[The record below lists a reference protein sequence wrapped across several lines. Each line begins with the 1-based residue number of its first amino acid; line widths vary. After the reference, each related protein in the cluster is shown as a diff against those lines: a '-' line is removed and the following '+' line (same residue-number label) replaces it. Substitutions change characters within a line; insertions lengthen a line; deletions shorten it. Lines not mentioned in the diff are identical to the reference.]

1 MFLLAARFALC
12 DDFRM
17 PHTHARELTD
27 RQVGTYLVFRMKLN
41 ELMHLHYL
49 IYHLLDGGC
58 GNAIDGVDPG
68 DMANTVRTCAMAWF
82 CTFLDRNGLNI
93 FDLWKKMFPQY
104 ARRLALY
111 RALLERDLVRL
122 RAFRNRSAFHAEPY
136 FRKFLEPRVEMQE
149 HSKEDVEALRRFF
162 KLAIFLLNREH
173 TVDPNLQSRILGVV
187 LDTELA
193 LNCRI
198 RRRWLVD
205 TNILDRSSVFG
216 TWRF

>member
-1 MFLLAARFALC
+1 
-12 DDFRM
+12 
-17 PHTHARELTD
+17 
-27 RQVGTYLVFRMKLN
+27 
-41 ELMHLHYL
+41 
-49 IYHLLDGGC
+49 
-58 GNAIDGVDPG
+58 
-68 DMANTVRTCAMAWF
+68 
-82 CTFLDRNGLNI
+82 
-93 FDLWKKMFPQY
+93 
-104 ARRLALY
+104 
-111 RALLERDLVRL
+111 
-122 RAFRNRSAFHAEPY
+122 
-136 FRKFLEPRVEMQE
+136 MQE